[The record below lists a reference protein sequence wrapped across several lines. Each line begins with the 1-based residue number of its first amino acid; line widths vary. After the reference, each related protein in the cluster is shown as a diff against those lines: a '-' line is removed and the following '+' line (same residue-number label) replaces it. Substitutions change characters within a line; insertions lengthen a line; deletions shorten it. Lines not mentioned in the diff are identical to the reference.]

1 MIDLLFTN
9 KADRIVKTYNFLTG
23 LSDHNLVLFARKL
36 TKKRFMATPKTPALG
51 SRFIPKNLQ
60 QRFME
65 AVKMI
70 NWGDT
75 LSSED
80 IGENSNLFISQINDT
95 MSSFS
100 RRGCLRDRKERH
112 LPWLNLQCRNLMKSR
127 EQLLK
132 QSLKSG
138 LSTDGQK
145 FTHVQTGQSELL
157 HQYN

>member
-1 MIDLLFTN
+1 
-9 KADRIVKTYNFLTG
+9 
-23 LSDHNLVLFARKL
+23 
-36 TKKRFMATPKTPALG
+36 MATPKTPAFG

-80 IGENSNLFISQINDT
+80 IGENSDLFISQINDT

-100 RRGCLRDRKERH
+100 
-112 LPWLNLQCRNLMKSR
+112 
-127 EQLLK
+127 
-132 QSLKSG
+132 
-138 LSTDGQK
+138 
-145 FTHVQTGQSELL
+145 
-157 HQYN
+157 